1 MSAVQRIPGRAVAAD
16 PGRALL
22 SSLRLCLTEARPV
35 VAVMFALRYLTAAAV
50 AGGFERATLPRVLA
64 GSAIWVLAVLSTY
77 VINGTTDVAED
88 RANHSRRPI
97 ASGRLSPA
105 TARRAAGVSAV
116 AAVAGGLVLG
126 GGFCCLVLAFLGA
139 GYLYS
144 APPVCAKRYAA
155 TSALTGVLLALLTYG
170 AACAAARAGPGGR
183 TGVIFCVAAALWTGI
198 VGSITKDIPDAAGDM
213 AAGRRTIAVTLGET
227 ASRRLAC
234 AAAVTLGAAFTAAAG
249 LAGSLLVAPAAAM
262 LAGALLVSVVT
273 WPGRPGGASARLGG
287 GGRAPYR
294 AFMATQYA
302 AHLCMLLILVLR
314 ALTVVR

>member
-1 MSAVQRIPGRAVAAD
+1 MNALQGIPGRAVAAN
-16 PGRALL
+16 PGRELL

-50 AGGFERATLPRVLA
+50 AGGFERATLARALA

-77 VINGTTDVAED
+77 LMNGTTDVAED
-88 RANHSRRPI
+88 RVNHSRRPI
-97 ASGRLSPA
+97 ASGRLAPA
-105 TARRAAGVSAV
+105 TARRAAGLSAV

-126 GGFCCLVLAFLGA
+126 GGFCLLVVAFLGV

-155 TSALTGVLLALLTYG
+155 TSALTGVMLALLTYG
-170 AACAAARAGPGGR
+170 AAWAAAGAGPAGR
-183 TGVIFCVAAALWTGI
+183 TGVIFCAGAALWTGI

-213 AAGRRTIAVTLGET
+213 AAGRRTIAVRLGET

-234 AAAVTLGAAFTAAAG
+234 GAAVTIGAGFAVAAG
-249 LAGSLLVAPAAAM
+249 LAGSLLVFPAAAM
-262 LAGALLVSVVT
+262 LGGALLVSVVT
-273 WPGRPGGASARLGG
+273 WPWRPGAASARPGG

-302 AHLCMLLILVLR
+302 AHLCLLLILVLR
-314 ALTVVR
+314 ALTLVG